1 MSLAVWQVT
10 IAALLAVLAFDLAL
24 AVIRRNKE
32 TSIKEAAAWTFFYVS
47 AAIAFGYSLGV
58 WNTTQARGEFFAGWI
73 TEYSL
78 SVDNLFIF
86 ILILARFK
94 VDKTKQQLVLLVG
107 IIMALVLR
115 GIFIALGS
123 AAISRF
129 SWVFYIFGA
138 FLLFTAYKLI
148 SEADEKEWKE
158 GKLITWFRKKGAS
171 PLTIVLVAIAFTDLI
186 FALDSIPAIFGL
198 TKDPYIVFTANAF
211 ALMGLRQ
218 LYFLLSGLMQRLK
231 YLGVGLSIILA
242 WIGVKL
248 VNHALHKNELPF
260 INGGEHVYL
269 IPEISTE
276 LSLGVII
283 GTKAKNIRKADALK
297 YVAGYCTINDLSER
311 EFQAERSGQW
321 TKGKSYDTFGPIGP
335 WLVTSD
341 EVKDPQKL
349 HMWLDLNG
357 KRVQDGS
364 TSTMVFGVAHIVAY
378 LSQFFTLMPGDII
391 TTGTPPGVG
400 MGMKPQRFL
409 KPGDTMRLGIEGL
422 GEQGKKVVR
431 DK

>member
-1 MSLAVWQVT
+1 MSATVWQVT
-10 IAALLAVLAFDLAL
+10 IAGLLAVLLFDLAL
-24 AVIRRNKE
+24 AIIRRNKE
-32 TSIKEAAAWTFFYVS
+32 TSIKEAAAWTIFYVS
-47 AAIAFGYSLGV
+47 AAIVFGYSLGE
-58 WNTTQARGEFFAGWI
+58 WSTTQARGEFFAGWI

-218 LYFLLSGLMQRLK
+218 LYFLLGGLMNKLI
-231 YLGVGLSIILA
+231 YLTQGLAIILGF
-242 WIGVKL
+242 IGVKL
-248 VNHALHKNELPF
+248 IIEAIHGGGTHKILGVE
-260 INGGEHVYL
+260 
-269 IPEISTE
+269 IPEISTQF
-276 LSLGVII
+276 SLIVIV
-283 GTKAKNIRKADALK
+283 GTL
-297 YVAGYCTINDLSER
+297 
-311 EFQAERSGQW
+311 
-321 TKGKSYDTFGPIGP
+321 
-335 WLVTSD
+335 
-341 EVKDPQKL
+341 
-349 HMWLDLNG
+349 
-357 KRVQDGS
+357 
-364 TSTMVFGVAHIVAY
+364 
-378 LSQFFTLMPGDII
+378 II
-391 TTGTPPGVG
+391 TTIASLFVSS
-400 MGMKPQRFL
+400 KS
-409 KPGDTMRLGIEGL
+409 
-422 GEQGKKVVR
+422 KVAE
-431 DK
+431 

>member
-1 MSLAVWQVT
+1 MSLTVWEVT
-10 IAALLAVLAFDLAL
+10 IAGLLAVLAFDLAL

-32 TSIKEAAAWTFFYVS
+32 TSIKEAAAWTIFYVS

-94 VDKTKQQLVLLVG
+94 IDKTKQQLVLLIG
-107 IIMALVLR
+107 IIMALILR

-148 SEADEKEWKE
+148 SESGEKEWKE
-158 GKLITWFRKKGAS
+158 GRLITWFRKKGAS

-218 LYFLLSGLMQRLK
+218 LYFLLGGLMSKLIYLTQGLAIILGFIGIK
-231 YLGVGLSIILA
+231 LIIEAIHGGGTHKILGV
-242 WIGVKL
+242 
-248 VNHALHKNELPF
+248 E
-260 INGGEHVYL
+260 
-269 IPEISTE
+269 IPVISTQF
-276 LSLGVII
+276 SLII
-283 GTKAKNIRKADALK
+283 IVGT
-297 YVAGYCTINDLSER
+297 
-311 EFQAERSGQW
+311 
-321 TKGKSYDTFGPIGP
+321 
-335 WLVTSD
+335 LVTTTIASLF
-341 EVKDPQKL
+341 VSSKSK
-349 HMWLDLNG
+349 
-357 KRVQDGS
+357 
-364 TSTMVFGVAHIVAY
+364 VA
-378 LSQFFTLMPGDII
+378 
-391 TTGTPPGVG
+391 
-400 MGMKPQRFL
+400 
-409 KPGDTMRLGIEGL
+409 E
-422 GEQGKKVVR
+422 
-431 DK
+431 

>member
-1 MSLAVWQVT
+1 MSLLVWEVT

-32 TSIKEAAAWTFFYVS
+32 TSMKEAAAWTIFYVS

-58 WNTTQARGEFFAGWI
+58 WNTTQSRGEFFAGWI

-94 VDKTKQQLVLLVG
+94 IDKTKQQLVLLIG
-107 IIMALVLR
+107 IIMALILR

-138 FLLFTAYKLI
+138 FLLYTAYKLI
-148 SEADEKEWKE
+148 NESGEKEWKE

-218 LYFLLSGLMQRLK
+218 LYFLLGGLMNKLI
-231 YLGVGLSIILA
+231 YLTQGLAIILGF
-242 WIGVKL
+242 IGVKL
-248 VNHALHKNELPF
+248 IIEAIHGGGTHKILGVE
-260 INGGEHVYL
+260 
-269 IPEISTE
+269 IPEISTQF
-276 LSLGVII
+276 SLAVIV
-283 GTKAKNIRKADALK
+283 GT
-297 YVAGYCTINDLSER
+297 
-311 EFQAERSGQW
+311 
-321 TKGKSYDTFGPIGP
+321 
-335 WLVTSD
+335 LVTTTIASLI
-341 EVKDPQKL
+341 VSSKSK
-349 HMWLDLNG
+349 
-357 KRVQDGS
+357 
-364 TSTMVFGVAHIVAY
+364 VA
-378 LSQFFTLMPGDII
+378 
-391 TTGTPPGVG
+391 
-400 MGMKPQRFL
+400 
-409 KPGDTMRLGIEGL
+409 E
-422 GEQGKKVVR
+422 
-431 DK
+431 

>member
-1 MSLAVWQVT
+1 MSLVVWEVT
-10 IAALLAVLAFDLAL
+10 IAALLAVLALDLAL

-32 TSIKEAAAWTFFYVS
+32 TSMKEAAAWTIFYVS

-94 VDKTKQQLVLLVG
+94 IDKTKQQLVLLIG
-107 IIMALVLR
+107 IIMALILR

-148 SEADEKEWKE
+148 SESGEKEWKE
-158 GKLITWFRKKGAS
+158 GRLINWFRKKGAS

-218 LYFLLSGLMQRLK
+218 LYFLLGGLMNKLI
-231 YLGVGLSIILA
+231 YLTQGLAIILGF
-242 WIGVKL
+242 IGVKL
-248 VNHALHKNELPF
+248 IIEAIHGGGTHKILGVE
-260 INGGEHVYL
+260 
-269 IPEISTE
+269 IPEISTQF
-276 LSLGVII
+276 SLIVIV
-283 GTKAKNIRKADALK
+283 GT
-297 YVAGYCTINDLSER
+297 
-311 EFQAERSGQW
+311 
-321 TKGKSYDTFGPIGP
+321 
-335 WLVTSD
+335 LVTTTIASL
-341 EVKDPQKL
+341 VVSSKSK
-349 HMWLDLNG
+349 
-357 KRVQDGS
+357 
-364 TSTMVFGVAHIVAY
+364 VA
-378 LSQFFTLMPGDII
+378 
-391 TTGTPPGVG
+391 
-400 MGMKPQRFL
+400 
-409 KPGDTMRLGIEGL
+409 E
-422 GEQGKKVVR
+422 
-431 DK
+431 

>member
-1 MSLAVWQVT
+1 MSLTVWEVT

-32 TSIKEAAAWTFFYVS
+32 TSIKEAAAWTIFYVS
-47 AAIAFGYSLGV
+47 AAIAYGYSLGV

-107 IIMALVLR
+107 IIMALILR

-148 SEADEKEWKE
+148 SEAGEKEWKE

-171 PLTIVLVAIAFTDLI
+171 PLTIVLVAIAFTDLV

-218 LYFLLSGLMQRLK
+218 LYFLLGGLMNKLIYLTQGLAIILGFIGIK
-231 YLGVGLSIILA
+231 LIIEAIHGGGTHKILGV
-242 WIGVKL
+242 
-248 VNHALHKNELPF
+248 E
-260 INGGEHVYL
+260 
-269 IPEISTE
+269 IPEISTKF
-276 LSLGVII
+276 SLTVII
-283 GTKAKNIRKADALK
+283 GT
-297 YVAGYCTINDLSER
+297 
-311 EFQAERSGQW
+311 
-321 TKGKSYDTFGPIGP
+321 
-335 WLVTSD
+335 LVTTTIASLI
-341 EVKDPQKL
+341 VSSKSK
-349 HMWLDLNG
+349 
-357 KRVQDGS
+357 
-364 TSTMVFGVAHIVAY
+364 VA
-378 LSQFFTLMPGDII
+378 
-391 TTGTPPGVG
+391 
-400 MGMKPQRFL
+400 
-409 KPGDTMRLGIEGL
+409 E
-422 GEQGKKVVR
+422 
-431 DK
+431 

>member
-1 MSLAVWQVT
+1 MSLTVWEVT

-24 AVIRRNKE
+24 AFIRRNKE
-32 TSIKEAAAWTFFYVS
+32 TSMKEAAAWTIFYVS
-47 AAIAFGYSLGV
+47 AAIAFGYSLGI
-58 WNTTQARGEFFAGWI
+58 WSTTQARGEFFAGWI

-94 VDKTKQQLVLLVG
+94 IDKTKQQLVLLIG
-107 IIMALVLR
+107 IIMALILR

-148 SEADEKEWKE
+148 SESGEKEWKE

-218 LYFLLSGLMQRLK
+218 LYFLLGGLMNKLI
-231 YLGVGLSIILA
+231 YLTQGLAIILGF
-242 WIGVKL
+242 IGVKL
-248 VNHALHKNELPF
+248 IIEAIHGGGTHKILGVE
-260 INGGEHVYL
+260 
-269 IPEISTE
+269 IPEISTQF
-276 LSLGVII
+276 SLIVIV
-283 GTKAKNIRKADALK
+283 GT
-297 YVAGYCTINDLSER
+297 
-311 EFQAERSGQW
+311 
-321 TKGKSYDTFGPIGP
+321 
-335 WLVTSD
+335 LV
-341 EVKDPQKL
+341 
-349 HMWLDLNG
+349 
-357 KRVQDGS
+357 
-364 TSTMVFGVAHIVAY
+364 
-378 LSQFFTLMPGDII
+378 I
-391 TTGTPPGVG
+391 TTIASLFVSS
-400 MGMKPQRFL
+400 KS
-409 KPGDTMRLGIEGL
+409 
-422 GEQGKKVVR
+422 KVAE
-431 DK
+431 

>member
-1 MSLAVWQVT
+1 MSLTVWEVT

-24 AVIRRNKE
+24 AFIRRNKE
-32 TSIKEAAAWTFFYVS
+32 TSMKEAAAWTIFYVS
-47 AAIAFGYSLGV
+47 AAIAFGYSLGI

-94 VDKTKQQLVLLVG
+94 IDKTKQQLVLLVG
-107 IIMALVLR
+107 IIMALILR

-148 SEADEKEWKE
+148 SETGEKEWKE
-158 GKLITWFRKKGAS
+158 GKLIAWFRKKGAS

-218 LYFLLSGLMQRLK
+218 LYFLLGGLMNKLI
-231 YLGVGLSIILA
+231 YLTQGLAIILGF
-242 WIGVKL
+242 IGVKL
-248 VNHALHKNELPF
+248 IIEAIHGGGTHKILGVE
-260 INGGEHVYL
+260 
-269 IPEISTE
+269 IPEISTQF
-276 LSLGVII
+276 SLTVIV
-283 GTKAKNIRKADALK
+283 GT
-297 YVAGYCTINDLSER
+297 
-311 EFQAERSGQW
+311 
-321 TKGKSYDTFGPIGP
+321 
-335 WLVTSD
+335 LVTTTIASLI
-341 EVKDPQKL
+341 VSSKSK
-349 HMWLDLNG
+349 
-357 KRVQDGS
+357 
-364 TSTMVFGVAHIVAY
+364 VA
-378 LSQFFTLMPGDII
+378 
-391 TTGTPPGVG
+391 
-400 MGMKPQRFL
+400 
-409 KPGDTMRLGIEGL
+409 E
-422 GEQGKKVVR
+422 
-431 DK
+431 

>member
-1 MSLAVWQVT
+1 MSLMVWEIT

-32 TSIKEAAAWTFFYVS
+32 TSMKEAAAWTIFYVS

-58 WNTTQARGEFFAGWI
+58 WNTTQSRGEFFAGWI

-94 VDKTKQQLVLLVG
+94 IDKTKQQLVLLIG
-107 IIMALVLR
+107 IIMALILR

-138 FLLFTAYKLI
+138 FLLYTAYKLI
-148 SEADEKEWKE
+148 NESGEKEWKE

-218 LYFLLSGLMQRLK
+218 LYFLLGGLMNKLI
-231 YLGVGLSIILA
+231 YLTQGLAIILGF
-242 WIGVKL
+242 IGVKL
-248 VNHALHKNELPF
+248 IIEAIHGGGTHKILGVE
-260 INGGEHVYL
+260 
-269 IPEISTE
+269 IPEISTQF
-276 LSLGVII
+276 SLAVIV
-283 GTKAKNIRKADALK
+283 GT
-297 YVAGYCTINDLSER
+297 
-311 EFQAERSGQW
+311 
-321 TKGKSYDTFGPIGP
+321 
-335 WLVTSD
+335 LVTTTIASLIVSSKSKVAEKSD
-341 EVKDPQKL
+341 EVRKPE
-349 HMWLDLNG
+349 
-357 KRVQDGS
+357 S
-364 TSTMVFGVAHIVAY
+364 Y
-378 LSQFFTLMPGDII
+378 LS
-391 TTGTPPGVG
+391 
-400 MGMKPQRFL
+400 PQS
-409 KPGDTMRLGIEGL
+409 
-422 GEQGKKVVR
+422 
-431 DK
+431 

>member
-1 MSLAVWQVT
+1 MSLTVWEVT

-24 AVIRRNKE
+24 AFIRRNKE
-32 TSIKEAAAWTFFYVS
+32 TSMKEAAAWTIFYVS

-94 VDKTKQQLVLLVG
+94 IDKTKQQLVLLVG
-107 IIMALVLR
+107 IIMALILR

-148 SEADEKEWKE
+148 SETGEKEWKE

-218 LYFLLSGLMQRLK
+218 LYFLLGGLMNKLI
-231 YLGVGLSIILA
+231 YLTQGLAIILGF
-242 WIGVKL
+242 IGVKL
-248 VNHALHKNELPF
+248 IIEAIHGGGTHKILGVE
-260 INGGEHVYL
+260 
-269 IPEISTE
+269 IPEISTQF
-276 LSLGVII
+276 SLTVIV
-283 GTKAKNIRKADALK
+283 GT
-297 YVAGYCTINDLSER
+297 
-311 EFQAERSGQW
+311 
-321 TKGKSYDTFGPIGP
+321 
-335 WLVTSD
+335 LVTTTIASLI
-341 EVKDPQKL
+341 VSSKSK
-349 HMWLDLNG
+349 
-357 KRVQDGS
+357 
-364 TSTMVFGVAHIVAY
+364 VA
-378 LSQFFTLMPGDII
+378 
-391 TTGTPPGVG
+391 
-400 MGMKPQRFL
+400 
-409 KPGDTMRLGIEGL
+409 E
-422 GEQGKKVVR
+422 
-431 DK
+431 

>member
-1 MSLAVWQVT
+1 MSLTVWEVT

-32 TSIKEAAAWTFFYVS
+32 TSIKEAAAWTIFYVS

-86 ILILARFK
+86 ILILTRFK

-107 IIMALVLR
+107 IIMALILR
-115 GIFIALGS
+115 GTFIALGS

-148 SEADEKEWKE
+148 SESGEKEWKE

-218 LYFLLSGLMQRLK
+218 LYFLLGGLMNKLIYLTQGLAIILGFIGIK
-231 YLGVGLSIILA
+231 LIVEAIHGGGTHKILGV
-242 WIGVKL
+242 
-248 VNHALHKNELPF
+248 E
-260 INGGEHVYL
+260 
-269 IPEISTE
+269 IPEISTQF
-276 LSLGVII
+276 SLIVIV
-283 GTKAKNIRKADALK
+283 GTL
-297 YVAGYCTINDLSER
+297 
-311 EFQAERSGQW
+311 
-321 TKGKSYDTFGPIGP
+321 
-335 WLVTSD
+335 
-341 EVKDPQKL
+341 
-349 HMWLDLNG
+349 
-357 KRVQDGS
+357 
-364 TSTMVFGVAHIVAY
+364 
-378 LSQFFTLMPGDII
+378 II
-391 TTGTPPGVG
+391 TTIASLFVSS
-400 MGMKPQRFL
+400 KS
-409 KPGDTMRLGIEGL
+409 
-422 GEQGKKVVR
+422 KVAE
-431 DK
+431 